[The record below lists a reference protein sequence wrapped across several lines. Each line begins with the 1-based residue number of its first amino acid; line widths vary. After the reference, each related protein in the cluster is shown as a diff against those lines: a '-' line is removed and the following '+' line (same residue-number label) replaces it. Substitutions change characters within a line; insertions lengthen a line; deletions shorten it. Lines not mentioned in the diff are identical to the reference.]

1 MTEHAGPEQ
10 MRSAMADYVQA
21 VHGAYID
28 AANALPPGDRA
39 RLPLFTADTFTVI
52 VAGARY
58 LHVLATTD
66 KLPAPSGPEVSLE
79 QQLDDMHWTLR
90 FFDPVVSPGL
100 GLIDETREPAPQAV
114 RETLGIRSVIY
125 HLSVPPGSGLSAH
138 HAQHAGTGLAHSQ
151 AAADRDFTTIAQLRP
166 RDGSLVS
173 EMYQA
178 HVNAMPN
185 AARLL
190 AGALTGTIVAADDV
204 DDLDLIRRNTLA
216 ILRSTEQ

>member
-10 MRSAMADYVQA
+10 MRSAMAEYVQA

-66 KLPAPSGPEVSLE
+66 KLPAPAGPEVSLE

-90 FFDPVVSPGL
+90 FFDPVISPGL
-100 GLIDETREPAPQAV
+100 GLIDETLEPAPQAGAAGPG
-114 RETLGIRSVIY
+114 RAAARGRLR
-125 HLSVPPGSGLSAH
+125 GSGKSRAEP
-138 HAQHAGTGLAHSQ
+138 
-151 AAADRDFTTIAQLRP
+151 AA
-166 RDGSLVS
+166 
-173 EMYQA
+173 
-178 HVNAMPN
+178 
-185 AARLL
+185 LL
-190 AGALTGTIVAADDV
+190 GALP
-204 DDLDLIRRNTLA
+204 
-216 ILRSTEQ
+216 